1 MYLEIFAYFCTYIFI
16 LYIVYMHL
24 SMVIKQNIRTLFKT
38 AKAYCYWIF
47 SLYLYK
53 SIQWIHQTI
62 LLICYTTMTQNRARN
77 NQSRTK
83 KSEPSS
89 TSFLATTARGFHYTK
104 QNLRFSSSIL
114 LKFIFTQRYRNYAL
128 KYVWLFC
135 NSKIKLNLVI
145 NVFCKF
151 QKLPACLSLCL
162 YLCQRRDN
170 VLGFMMRVLGNR
182 L

>member
-1 MYLEIFAYFCTYIFI
+1 
-16 LYIVYMHL
+16 
-24 SMVIKQNIRTLFKT
+24 
-38 AKAYCYWIF
+38 
-47 SLYLYK
+47 
-53 SIQWIHQTI
+53 
-62 LLICYTTMTQNRARN
+62 MTQNRARN

-128 KYVWLFC
+128 KYVWIFC

-145 NVFCKF
+145 NIFCKF

-162 YLCQRRDN
+162 YLCQRCDN

-182 L
+182 LWRIYHYYSTRTWILIKHPFYLLYFICIDVVNIPSFVSIVVNMTFNQTTLLSFIFFYVVDIPS